1 MPTPNAP
8 IYLIQ
13 GQEGGQ
19 ILCNTVLHTDQVA
32 ASSAPTLM
40 LRRPPSSTAAAAATA
55 GLRRRYRL
63 KSRFM
68 QFALRGIW
76 QILAHF
82 LSAFSSSLDRVH
94 QRLLRLYKEAV
105 EASLFEASVGART
118 SEKTYKPFAG
128 HWITKEGSVRFAGQ
142 RGHRGHRGR
151 IIIG

>member
-40 LRRPPSSTAAAAATA
+40 LRRPPSSTAAAAAATA

-94 QRLLRLYKEAV
+94 QRLLRLYKEA
-105 EASLFEASVGART
+105 LFEASVGART

-128 HWITKEGSVRFAGQ
+128 HWITKEASVRFAGQ
-142 RGHRGHRGR
+142 RGHRGR